1 MSASC
6 YIRGH
11 WWWWRW
17 QPRFRFSAK
26 IPILVR
32 ISLRTGCAM
41 TARHRT
47 IRLESA
53 MDGIINVLNFDINAS
68 DQVRF
73 YKSFAEDALE
83 RIIGDRMSYPSPYHD
98 RINRAHA
105 RMCAF
110 YTAVGYMPSKSVV
123 LNKMQEDG
131 HSAEAIL
138 DVLNAIDVYQTR
150 APVSDGKI
158 ALHLEQVGLPV
169 TKRLID
175 QTRIVAVAAMAKACL
190 EATKRFR
197 APFDLP
203 ETDIMKYMDLEAAR
217 LDMPPTA
224 TNIFTAG
231 APQPT
236 ENVQKSS
243 GAMLDYVFSAVALKV
258 IDAKIKQEIW
268 DEKRGKEV
276 QASVNLFIEANG
288 DIQFSEVAQH
298 HVAAMSELMTS
309 LPKRYNH
316 FMVDGQGG
324 YAKALASVAP
334 PRDPANETSEQTAA
348 RKAKIGLSGVT
359 RNKHFTWFNAIVG
372 GAAALGY
379 QQLSLNYKD
388 LRQSRKQLRRSD
400 PRKPHERRPNWD
412 LPSYIKLMS
421 GPVHAGSKEINN
433 RFQSG
438 NLVIHDGK
446 YFGPLLGLNLSGRPS
461 EAAGLAVADVYEEAP
476 IPYIHVR
483 HNSLRRLKNGDSERK
498 VPVHPKLIE
507 LKFLEYVRSMRAN
520 GHVGLFP
527 EWNHPEIKMDFA
539 KLMFKGFF
547 EPARKHLFP
556 DGTGLAKFG
565 KETDAHSLRGTG
577 RTALRDYGVED
588 SMRNYL
594 SGHADANIGVEVYE
608 TPAGLEQLLCA
619 IKAFDPFFDHLQAF
633 PFNPRPIDRQ
643 RFGSVMG
650 RPRKEEPSP

>member
-1 MSASC
+1 
-6 YIRGH
+6 
-11 WWWWRW
+11 
-17 QPRFRFSAK
+17 
-26 IPILVR
+26 
-32 ISLRTGCAM
+32 M

-53 MDGIINVLNFDINAS
+53 MDGAMDVINFNIAAS

-73 YKSFAEDALE
+73 YKSFSEDALD
-83 RIIGDRMSYPSPYHD
+83 RIIGDRMSFPSPHHD

-105 RMCAF
+105 LMCAF
-110 YTAVGYMPSKSVV
+110 YTAAGYMPSKSVV
-123 LNKMQEDG
+123 MNAMQEDG
-131 HSAEAIL
+131 HSSEAIL
-138 DVLNAIDVYQTR
+138 DVLNTIDVYETR
-150 APVSDGKI
+150 EPVSDGKI
-158 ALHLEQVGLPV
+158 AIHLEQVGLPV

-175 QTRIVAVAAMAKACL
+175 QTRIVAVAAMAKACG
-190 EATKRFR
+190 EATTRFN

-203 ETDIMKYMDLEAAR
+203 KTELMKYMDFEAAR
-217 LDMPPTA
+217 LDVPPTN

-243 GAMLDYVFSAVALKV
+243 GAMLDDVFSAVALKV
-258 IDAKIKQEIW
+258 IDAKIKQGIW

-298 HVAAMSELMTS
+298 HVAAMSELMTL
-309 LPKRYNH
+309 LPNRYNH

-324 YAKALASVAP
+324 FAKALASVAP
-334 PRDPANETSEQTAA
+334 PPDSANETIEQRAA
-348 RKAKIGLSGVT
+348 RKSKTGLAGVT
-359 RNKHFTWFNAIVG
+359 RNKHFTWLNAIVG

-412 LPSYIKLMS
+412 LPTFIKLTS
-421 GPVHAGSKEINN
+421 GPVHKGCKGINT
-433 RFQSG
+433 RFQPG
-438 NLVIHDGK
+438 NQVIHDGK
-446 YFGPLLGLNLSGRPS
+446 YFGPLLGLNLSARPS
-461 EAAGLAVADVYEEAP
+461 EGAGLAVADVYDEAQ

-507 LKFLEYVRSMRAN
+507 LNFLEYVRLMRAN
-520 GHVGLFP
+520 GYVALFP
-527 EWNHPEIKMDFA
+527 EWNHPENKMDFA

-556 DGTGLAKFG
+556 NGTGLAKFG

-594 SGHADANIGVEVYE
+594 SGHADPSVGVEVYE
-608 TPAGLEQLLCA
+608 TPADMGQLLCA

-643 RFGSVMG
+643 RFGSVIG

>member
-1 MSASC
+1 
-6 YIRGH
+6 
-11 WWWWRW
+11 
-17 QPRFRFSAK
+17 
-26 IPILVR
+26 
-32 ISLRTGCAM
+32 M

-53 MDGIINVLNFDINAS
+53 MDGTINVLNLNIGAS

-123 LNKMQEDG
+123 LNAMQEDG
-131 HSAEAIL
+131 HSAEAIS
-138 DVLNAIDVYQTR
+138 DVLTTIDAHDTR

-190 EATKRFR
+190 EATKRFH

-217 LDMPPTA
+217 LDMP
-224 TNIFTAG
+224 AG
-231 APQPT
+231 AVNVSPVSAAQPT
-236 ENVQKSS
+236 ENVQPISS
-243 GAMLDYVFSAVALKV
+243 TMLDDVFSVVATKV
-258 IDAKIKQEIW
+258 IEAKINEGKW
-268 DEKRGKEV
+268 DQKRGKEI

-288 DIQFSEVAQH
+288 DIRFSEVAQH
-298 HVAAMSELMTS
+298 HVAAMSDLMTK

-324 YAKALASVAP
+324 FAAALKSVVP
-334 PRDPANETSEQTAA
+334 PTNPDDETDEERAL
-348 RKAKIGLSGVT
+348 RKQRTGLAGVT
-359 RNKHFTWFNAIVG
+359 RNKHFTWFNAVVF
-372 GAAALGY
+372 GAAGQGY
-379 QQLSLNYKD
+379 KVLSVSCKD
-388 LRQSRKQLRRSD
+388 LRQSRKQLKRSD

-412 LPSYIKLMS
+412 RPTYIELTS
-421 GPVHAGSKEINN
+421 GPVHAGCIGIND
-433 RFQSG
+433 RFHPG
-438 NLVIHDGK
+438 NEVIHDGA
-446 YFGPLLGLNLSGRPS
+446 YFGPLLGLNLSARPS
-461 EAAGLAVADVYEEAP
+461 EEAGLAVADVYDDAP

-483 HNSLRRLKNGDSERK
+483 HNALRRLKNNESERM

-507 LKFLEYVRSMRAN
+507 LGFLEYVRLMRSN
-520 GHVGLFP
+520 GHEALFP
-527 EWNHPEIKMDFA
+527 EWNHPENAMDFA
-539 KLMFKGFF
+539 KIMFKGFF
-547 EPARKHLFP
+547 GPARKHLFP
-556 DGTGLAKFG
+556 NGSGLAKFG

-577 RTALRDYGVED
+577 RTALRDYGVQD
-588 SMRNYL
+588 SLRNYI
-594 SGHADANIGVEVYE
+594 SGHADESIGVDVYE
-608 TPAGLEQLLCA
+608 TPAGQEQLLGA
-619 IKAFDPFFDHLQAF
+619 IKAFDGFFAHLKAH
-633 PFNPRPIDRQ
+633 PFNPRPLDRQ
-643 RFGSVMG
+643 RFGSVRG
-650 RPRKEEPSP
+650 RPPKSHPVR